1 MSKAIDN
8 IVKAYSVKGET
19 LASRV
24 FAVGAAR
31 AEGMT
36 TDDIIMEAQ
45 ETVAQASAS
54 GTVTVLD
61 NFSASTLNN
70 ANTSFNLYVKNA
82 GLDVPNAAGV
92 KGVFGRVATL
102 IEQARSKHGKKIV
115 ADTFK
120 EFLVAEY
127 TSPSARAEHAEE
139 ILNTLVGLD
148 AQGEESRPKTPA
160 ERFIAALKTA
170 ERLLESAELDDAQ
183 AELAASILESLS
195 DGIA

>member
-1 MSKAIDN
+1 MSKIIDN
-8 IVKAYSVKGET
+8 IVRAYSVKGET

-31 AEGMT
+31 ADGMT

-45 ETVAQASAS
+45 ESIAENNS
-54 GTVTVLD
+54 GAVLD

-70 ANTSFNLYVKNA
+70 ANTSFNIYVKDA
-82 GLDVPNAAGV
+82 ALDVPNATGI

-115 ADTFK
+115 TATLK
-120 EFLVAEY
+120 EFLLTGDDAY
-127 TSPSARAEHAEE
+127 TSPTARAEHAEE
-139 ILNTLVGLD
+139 ILRTLIGLD
-148 AQGEESRPKTPA
+148 VETEQREKSPE

-170 ERLLESAELDDAQ
+170 EKLLAVIELSDAD
-183 AELAASILESLS
+183 AELASGIIASIVEVVE
-195 DGIA
+195 G

>member
-31 AEGMT
+31 AEGMS
-36 TDDIIMEAQ
+36 TDDIIMEAHNSIA
-45 ETVAQASAS
+45 ESHS
-54 GTVTVLD
+54 GAVLD

-82 GLDVPNAAGV
+82 GLDVPNATGI

-120 EFLVAEY
+120 EFLVSEY

-148 AQGEESRPKTPA
+148 AQGEDSRQKTPA